1 MTPLA
6 LSPNN
11 AKFPEVL
18 VVLNGPAAERARG
31 QAFQPL
37 PKEVKSAPNH
47 FPPPSGMLTVAVL

>member
-37 PKEVKSAPNH
+37 PKEVKSALITSLRP
-47 FPPPSGMLTVAVL
+47 VAC